1 MNRILAAAT
10 TAILVTACS
19 AAPEQ
24 AWEEKSQSKGACNVE
39 IRSQLRDPSS
49 FQAIRHI
56 SQDGSILVEF
66 RAKNGFGGFGV
77 GTAICTPAPGG
88 AKAVIVSS

>member
-1 MNRILAAAT
+1 MNRMLAAAT

-56 SQDGSILVEF
+56 CLRKTVRSWLSFVQKTVLVALAWEPRF
-66 RAKNGFGGFGV
+66 ARQHQAGLRR
-77 GTAICTPAPGG
+77 
-88 AKAVIVSS
+88 

>member
-1 MNRILAAAT
+1 MLAAAT

-66 RAKNGFGGFGV
+66 RAKTVLVALAWEPRFARQHQAGLRR
-77 GTAICTPAPGG
+77 
-88 AKAVIVSS
+88 